1 MYTLGTESGAM
12 PAVDRFYA
20 TVSGASWQ
28 SLARRALDIT
38 VTSLA
43 LAVLALPMLVIAV
56 AIRLTS
62 DGPALFRQRRVGL
75 GGVSFTMF
83 KFRTMRTGVGDD
95 MLRQLIAAELRGEDT
110 SVDGSYKLDSDPR
123 VTGIGAFLRK
133 TSLDELPQLVN
144 VLFGDMSL
152 VGPRPCLEWEARMF
166 PAEFQPRFSV
176 RPGIT
181 GLWQVSGRSTVS
193 TLDMLH
199 LDLTYVRTRT
209 LVSDLS
215 ILVRTVP
222 SMLKDHSA
230 R

>member
-1 MYTLGTESGAM
+1 MPDVGLDSALPETATWESI
-12 PAVDRFYA
+12 
-20 TVSGASWQ
+20 
-28 SLARRALDIT
+28 ARRAVDLT
-38 VTSLA
+38 VTIVA
-43 LAVLALPMLVIAV
+43 LLVLAIPLIVIGLVI
-56 AIRLTS
+56 RWTS
-62 DGPALFRQRRVGL
+62 VGPALFQQRRVGY
-75 GGVSFTMF
+75 GGKTFTMY
-83 KFRTMRTGVGDD
+83 KFRTMRTGVGDE
-95 MLRQLIAAELRGEDT
+95 MLRELIAAELRGEDT

-123 VTGIGAFLRK
+123 VTPIGAFLRK
-133 TSLDELPQLVN
+133 TSLDELPQLIN

-166 PAEFQPRFSV
+166 PSEFQPRFCV

-199 LDLTYVRTRT
+199 MDLTYVRSRS
-209 LVSDLS
+209 LGGDLS
-215 ILVRTVP
+215 ILARTIP